1 MGQSFESEPHQNSL
15 LCFQDG
21 QLILL
26 GLSQLPRL
34 QIRHNCCFDLPQ
46 FPQFFSQVLILSI
59 FSFSSTLASP
69 GTSMSI
75 IILANYLLFVYYNKV
90 SSIVFKLMISLYS
103 IKNHKGFDFLG
114 LLNFSRDINYYYCYH
129 CYYYYYYYYYC
140 HYYHYYHY
148 EVPFCLLTIVFWIQL
163 EFRKADFW
171 GEEKTRATGVP
182 TEKPLGERERTSNK
196 QIYTCLLIARS
207 PPVSLS
213 WTKKSMDK
221 TLHGIV
227 DSSPIRVNITLD
239 RKKKLKKLILKKRPH
254 KGKIN

>member
-1 MGQSFESEPHQNSL
+1 MS
-15 LCFQDG
+15 
-21 QLILL
+21 
-26 GLSQLPRL
+26 RL
-34 QIRHNCCFDLPQ
+34 QIRHNCCFDVPQ
-46 FPQFFSQVLILSI
+46 YPQFFSQVLIFSI

-75 IILANYLLFVYYNKV
+75 IILANYLLFVYYDKV
-90 SSIVFKLMISLYS
+90 SSIVFKLMISLYA

-114 LLNFSRDINYYYCYH
+114 LLNFSRDI
-129 CYYYYYYYYYC
+129 
-140 HYYHYYHY
+140 
-148 EVPFCLLTIVFWIQL
+148 LLLLSLLILLLLLLPLLSLLSLQSAFLSIVFWIQL

-227 DSSPIRVNITLD
+227 DSSPIRVNITLN
-239 RKKKLKKLILKKRPH
+239 RKKKILKKLILKKRPH

>member
-1 MGQSFESEPHQNSL
+1 M
-15 LCFQDG
+15 
-21 QLILL
+21 
-26 GLSQLPRL
+26 PRL

-46 FPQFFSQVLILSI
+46 FPQFFFQVLIFSI

-90 SSIVFKLMISLYS
+90 SSIVFKLMISLYA

-114 LLNFSRDINYYYCYH
+114 LLNFSRDI
-129 CYYYYYYYYYC
+129 
-140 HYYHYYHY
+140 
-148 EVPFCLLTIVFWIQL
+148 LLLLSLLILLLLLLPLLSLLSLQSAFLSIVFWIQL

-227 DSSPIRVNITLD
+227 DSSPIRVNITLN
-239 RKKKLKKLILKKRPH
+239 RKKKIK
-254 KGKIN
+254 KINIKKETPQGENKLK

>member
-26 GLSQLPRL
+26 GLSQVPRL
-34 QIRHNCCFDLPQ
+34 QIRHNCCFDVPQ
-46 FPQFFSQVLILSI
+46 YPQFFSQVLIFSI

-90 SSIVFKLMISLYS
+90 SSIVFKLMISLYA

-114 LLNFSRDINYYYCYH
+114 LLNFSRDI
-129 CYYYYYYYYYC
+129 
-140 HYYHYYHY
+140 
-148 EVPFCLLTIVFWIQL
+148 LLLLLLLILLLLLPLLSLLSLWSASLSIVFWLKQ

-182 TEKPLGERERTSNK
+182 REKTLGERERTSNK
-196 QIYTCLLIARS
+196 QIYMCLLIDHLQFPCPGPRS
-207 PPVSLS
+207 QWIKLS
-213 WTKKSMDK
+213 TELL
-221 TLHGIV
+221 THL
-227 DSSPIRVNITLD
+227 P
-239 RKKKLKKLILKKRPH
+239 
-254 KGKIN
+254 

>member
-1 MGQSFESEPHQNSL
+1 M
-15 LCFQDG
+15 
-21 QLILL
+21 

-46 FPQFFSQVLILSI
+46 FPQFFSQVLIFSI

-90 SSIVFKLMISLYS
+90 SSIVFELMISLYA

-114 LLNFSRDINYYYCYH
+114 LLNFSRDI
-129 CYYYYYYYYYC
+129 
-140 HYYHYYHY
+140 
-148 EVPFCLLTIVFWIQL
+148 LLLLLLLILLLLLLLLPLLSLLSLQSAFLSIVFWIQL

-171 GEEKTRATGVP
+171 REEKTRATGVP

-227 DSSPIRVNITLD
+227 DSSPIRVNITLN
-239 RKKKLKKLILKKRPH
+239 RKKKLKNIKKETPQGENKLK
-254 KGKIN
+254 

>member
-1 MGQSFESEPHQNSL
+1 
-15 LCFQDG
+15 
-21 QLILL
+21 
-26 GLSQLPRL
+26 
-34 QIRHNCCFDLPQ
+34 
-46 FPQFFSQVLILSI
+46 
-59 FSFSSTLASP
+59 
-69 GTSMSI
+69 MSI

-90 SSIVFKLMISLYS
+90 SSIVFELMISLYA

-114 LLNFSRDINYYYCYH
+114 LLNFSRDILS
-129 CYYYYYYYYYC
+129 
-140 HYYHYYHY
+140 
-148 EVPFCLLTIVFWIQL
+148 LLSLLILLLLLLPLLSLQSAFLSIVFWIQL

-196 QIYTCLLIARS
+196 QIYTGLLIARS

-227 DSSPIRVNITLD
+227 DSSPIRVNITLN

>member
-26 GLSQLPRL
+26 GLFQLPRL

-46 FPQFFSQVLILSI
+46 FPQFFSQVLIFSI

-90 SSIVFKLMISLYS
+90 SSIVFELMISLYA

-114 LLNFSRDINYYYCYH
+114 LLNFSRDI
-129 CYYYYYYYYYC
+129 
-140 HYYHYYHY
+140 
-148 EVPFCLLTIVFWIQL
+148 LLL
-163 EFRKADFW
+163 
-171 GEEKTRATGVP
+171 
-182 TEKPLGERERTSNK
+182 LS
-196 QIYTCLLIARS
+196 LLILLLLLLLLL
-207 PPVSLS
+207 PLLSLLS
-213 WTKKSMDK
+213 LWSAFLSIDYSILNPT
-221 TLHGIV
+221 GI
-227 DSSPIRVNITLD
+227 
-239 RKKKLKKLILKKRPH
+239 
-254 KGKIN
+254 